1 MCSVLAAVVAFASVM
16 MGLALRE
23 TANASIAGKKD
34 ALAAVEQRQSAIEDD
49 LAASNDEING
59 LIAAVSEARER
70 ETAVAEELD
79 AVEVRLEQAT
89 GELASGRRDLE
100 QAREQL
106 REAVAELENVLVGIY
121 KSGEMDAIKLLLESA
136 AWDDSDVDSAYLQR
150 VQDYQSGTVARVEG
164 LRDEVETTVERL
176 AVVREG
182 IAEDRAQLAARR
194 QLLTDE
200 RVSLEAQEAEL
211 AAARNARRE
220 TLQRL
225 AGRKSELED
234 GIDDALARQEPAIP
248 PPLPES
254 DDSVDVAG
262 PEVSAP
268 APAGA
273 TATLN
278 ADGTATPPADA
289 PPQVVAV
296 IEAANS
302 IEDKP
307 YLWGGGHGGF
317 EMDTGYD
324 CSGAI
329 SFALNAA
336 GLIDSPLDST
346 GFTYWGEAGEGNW
359 ITVYGNSGHAYAV
372 IAGLRWDTSG
382 TGGSGVSWST
392 TTTSFQPVS
401 AFTARHPAGY

>member
-1 MCSVLAAVVAFASVM
+1 MASGLTFAVGTLADDGAYATVADKRDELS
-16 MGLALRE
+16 ALESRQD
-23 TANASIAGKKD
+23 SI
-34 ALAAVEQRQSAIEDD
+34 EQE
-49 LAASNDEING
+49 LAASNGQIND

-70 ETAVAEELD
+70 E
-79 AVEVRLEQAT
+79 
-89 GELASGRRDLE
+89 
-100 QAREQL
+100 
-106 REAVAELENVLVGIY
+106 EAVADELNQVEARLDEASQELSEGREHLAKVRQDLRRAVDELGDVLVGIY
-121 KSGEMDAIKLLLESA
+121 KSGEMDMVKLLVESA
-136 AWDDSDVDSAYLQR
+136 AWEDSSVDSAYLDR
-150 VQDYQSGTVARVEG
+150 VREYQSGTVARVKD
-164 LRDEVETTVERL
+164 LRTDVEESVAHL
-176 AVVREG
+176 ADVREG
-182 IAEDRAQLAARR
+182 VAEDRNQLAARR
-194 QLLTDE
+194 DLLADE
-200 RVSLEAQEAEL
+200 RSSLEAQEAEL
-211 AAARNARRE
+211 AAARSSRRD
-220 TLQRL
+220 TLSRL
-225 AGRKSELED
+225 AGRQGDLED
-234 GIDDALARQEPAIP
+234 EIDSALAREQASIP
-248 PPLPES
+248 PALPS
-254 DDSVDVAG
+254 DNTDSDEVAA
-262 PEVSAP
+262 PPVSAP
-268 APAGA
+268 APAGS

-336 GLIDSPLDST
+336 GLIEAPLDST

-401 AFTARHPAGY
+401 AFTARHPAGF